1 MQKCWSRLVVAGVLG
16 SMLVGSAYAATFG
29 NYVYTLPAGW
39 TQAKQGGGLVLT
51 LPPKSAGDRATIR
64 LTAGAALSGELK
76 AWFAAQVAAFN
87 KGAAVVTQTPVQADT
102 DENGLPVLAT
112 VVVVKTGSGS
122 EWRLFAATKAGNRAE
137 MLVFSTSSV
146 ESFTAHQAE
155 LTAFF
160 TDRLNFAN
168 VKAPAAATAGTT
180 TAPTPPVSS
189 SPPVVKATGTLPAL
203 AAPNVAQLVR
213 AGLNPAKQ
221 PFPDEFRCYLSYN
234 GSDYSKPA
242 FALQI
247 LPNGRYRAP
256 GGEGSYKMVQSSSS
270 SSLNYL
276 RWQGGPL
283 AGTDDAYLL
292 FDRTYGQ
299 QIQLDGVTDDDLR
312 LYCHQ
317 RGSAENHAL
326 VEFRRKDPQVGKYP
340 CRSLDGKNT
349 DMGTLELLTGRVYR
363 YKGSTGK
370 YSVNIMG
377 KQRDDF
383 SGVDFVGG
391 QLDDVYSTYSE
402 DELGEREFNRVLKNM
417 RCSQIVKPIVEPK
430 FGTVKAPAPPAG
442 SGGVEGA
449 FAQTVQNFYP
459 NASLEHYFYIFNKNG
474 YVFTGDPETSLA
486 DTDCTKTRPNG
497 LPLCEVY
504 SIKNGLI
511 TIGTDKPEKWER
523 TATGYKLDGEALKRV
538 TPLGNLKL
546 AGDYESISTFTAV
559 VGSGGGVFYNTLM
572 FRKDGTF
579 TREATGGVSITTTT
593 DGTAFGETTGGVA
606 TSSERKNSGKYTFS
620 GNTLTLT
627 YGDGR
632 VEKQFAYLPSTE
644 NGKPDLEWLYV
655 GGRNYFLD
663 DGK

>member
-1 MQKCWSRLVVAGVLG
+1 MLLRAGL
-16 SMLVGSAYAATFG
+16 LVGALSGSAHAATFG
-29 NYVYTLPAGW
+29 NYVFDLPAGW
-39 TQAKQGGGLVLT
+39 TQAKQGSGLVLT

-64 LTAGAALSGELK
+64 LTAGAVLTGSLE

-87 KGAAVVTQTPVQADT
+87 KGAAVQSQSATQADT

-112 VVVVKTGSGS
+112 VVVVKAGSGS

-137 MLVFSTSSV
+137 MLVFSASSL
-146 ESFTAHQAE
+146 ESFTAHQGE
-155 LTAFF
+155 LTGF

-168 VKAPAAATAGTT
+168 VKAPATAGTT
-180 TAPTPPVSS
+180 KAATPSVST
-189 SPPVVKATGTLPAL
+189 PAPVVKASSSLPAL

-213 AGLNPAKQ
+213 AGLNPQKQ

-242 FALQI
+242 FALQM

-256 GGEGSYKMVQSSSS
+256 GGEGTYKMVQSSSS
-270 SSLNYL
+270 SLNYV

-283 AGTDDAYLL
+283 AGTDDAFLL
-292 FDRTYGQ
+292 FDSTYGQ
-299 QIQLDGVTDDDLR
+299 TLQLDGVTDEDRR

-349 DMGTLELLTGRVYR
+349 DLGTLELLAGRVYR
-363 YKGSTGK
+363 YGGGTGK
-370 YSVNIMG
+370 YAVNIMG
-377 KQRDDF
+377 KQGDSF

-391 QLDDVYSTYSE
+391 PLDEEYSTYSE
-402 DELGEREFNRVLKNM
+402 DELGEREFNRILRKM
-417 RCSQIVKPIVEPK
+417 RCSLVAKPIVEPK
-430 FGTVKAPAPPAG
+430 FGTAKAPAPPAG
-442 SGGVEGA
+442 SGGIEGA
-449 FAQTVQNFYP
+449 YSQTVQNFYP
-459 NASLEHYFYIFNKNG
+459 NASLNHYFYIFNKNG

-486 DTDCTKTRPNG
+486 DADCSKTRPNG

-511 TIGTDKPEKWER
+511 TIGNDKPEKWER
-523 TATGYKLDGEALKRV
+523 TATSYKLDGEELNKV

-546 AGDYESISTFTAV
+546 AGDYQAISTFTAV
-559 VGSGGGVFYNTLM
+559 VGSGGGVFYNNLT

-579 TREATGGVSITTTT
+579 SRESSGGVSITTTT
-593 DGTAFGETTGGVA
+593 DGTAFGETTGGV
-606 TSSERKNSGKYTFS
+606 SSSSQRKNSGKYTLS

-627 YGDGR
+627 YNDGR
-632 VEKQFAYLPSTE
+632 VEKQFAYWPNTN

>member
-1 MQKCWSRLVVAGVLG
+1 MTGVLG
-16 SMLVGSAYAATFG
+16 GMLVGSAYAATFG
-29 NYVYTLPAGW
+29 NYVFELPAGW

-51 LPPKSAGDRATIR
+51 LPPKTAGDRATIR
-64 LTAGAALSGELK
+64 LTAGAVLSGELRT
-76 AWFAAQVAAFN
+76 WFAAQVAAFN
-87 KGAAVVTQTPVQADT
+87 KGAAVLSQSETQADT

-112 VVVVKTGSGS
+112 VVVVEVGTGS

-137 MLVFSTSSV
+137 MLVFSASSL

-155 LTAFF
+155 LTAF

-168 VKAPAAATAGTT
+168 VKAPATAGTT
-180 TAPTPPVSS
+180 KTATPT
-189 SPPVVKATGTLPAL
+189 VKASGSLPTVP
-203 AAPNVAQLVR
+203 APNVAQLVR
-213 AGLNPAKQ
+213 AGLNPRKQ
-221 PFPDEFRCYLSYN
+221 PFPDEFRCYLSVQS
-234 GSDYSKPA
+234 SDYSKPA

-247 LPNGRYRAP
+247 LPGGRYRAP
-256 GGEGSYKMVQSSSS
+256 GGEGTYKMVQSSSS

-292 FDRTYGQ
+292 FDSTYGQ
-299 QIQLDGVTDDDLR
+299 TIQLDGVTDQDRR

-317 RGSAENHAL
+317 RGSAESHAL

-349 DMGTLELLTGRVYR
+349 DLGTLELLAGRVYR
-363 YKGSTGK
+363 YKGSSGK
-370 YSVNIMG
+370 YAVNIMG
-377 KQRDDF
+377 KQRDSF

-391 QLDDVYSTYSE
+391 PLDEEYSTYSE
-402 DELGEREFNRVLKNM
+402 DELGEREFGRILRNM
-417 RCSQIVKPIVEPK
+417 RCSQIAKPIVEPT
-430 FGTVKAPAPPAG
+430 FGTAKAPAPPAG
-442 SGGVEGA
+442 SGGIEGA
-449 FAQTVQNFYP
+449 YSQTIQNFYP

-486 DTDCTKTRPNG
+486 DADCTKTRPNG

-504 SIKNGLI
+504 SIKNGLL

-523 TATGYKLDGEALKRV
+523 TASGYKLDGENLKAV
-538 TPLGNLKL
+538 KPLGNLKL
-546 AGDYESISTFTAV
+546 AGDYQAISTFTAV
-559 VGSGGGVFYNTLM
+559 MGSGGGVFYNNLT

-579 TREATGGVSITTTT
+579 TRVATGGVSITTTT
-593 DGTAFGETTGGVA
+593 DGTAFGETTGGVSS
-606 TSSERKNSGKYTFS
+606 SSERKNSGTYTLS

>member
-1 MQKCWSRLVVAGVLG
+1 MELRWKMLLRSGVLVG
-16 SMLVGSAYAATFG
+16 ALLGSAHAATFG

-64 LTAGAALSGELK
+64 LTAGAVLSGDLR
-76 AWFAAQVAAFN
+76 AWFAAQVAGFN
-87 KGAAVVTQTPVQADT
+87 KGAAVLSQSETQADT
-102 DENGLPVLAT
+102 DEHGLPVLAT

-137 MLVFSTSSV
+137 MLVFSTSSL

-155 LTAFF
+155 LTAF
-160 TDRLNFAN
+160 TDQLNFAN
-168 VKAPAAATAGTT
+168 VKAPVTAGTT
-180 TAPTPPVSS
+180 KAAPPTVNTPA
-189 SPPVVKATGTLPAL
+189 PVVKASGALPPL
-203 AAPNVAQLVR
+203 PAPNVAQLVR
-213 AGLNPAKQ
+213 AGLNPVKQ

-247 LPNGRYRAP
+247 LPGGRYRAP
-256 GGEGSYKMVQSSSS
+256 GGEGTYTMVQTNSG
-270 SSLNYL
+270 SLNYL

-283 AGTDDAYLL
+283 AGSDDAFLL

-299 QIQLDGVTDDDLR
+299 QIQLDGVTDEDWR

-326 VEFRRKDPQVGKYP
+326 VEFRRKDPQVGQYP

-349 DMGTLELLTGRVYR
+349 DLGTLELLAGRVYR
-363 YKGSTGK
+363 YRGSSGK

-391 QLDDVYSTYSE
+391 PLDDVYSTYSE

-459 NASLEHYFYIFNKNG
+459 NASLNHYFYIFNKNG

-486 DTDCTKTRPNG
+486 DADCTKTRPNG

-511 TIGTDKPEKWER
+511 TIGAGKPEKWER
-523 TATGYKLDGEALKRV
+523 TANGYKLDGDELKAV
-538 TPLGNLKL
+538 KPLGNLKL
-546 AGDYESISTFTAV
+546 AGEYESISTFTAV
-559 VGSGGGVFYNTLM
+559 VGSGGGVFYNTLI

-579 TREATGGVSITTTT
+579 TREASGGVSITTTT
-593 DGTAFGETTGGVA
+593 DGTAFGETTGGV
-606 TSSERKNSGKYTFS
+606 SSSSQRKNSGKYTLS